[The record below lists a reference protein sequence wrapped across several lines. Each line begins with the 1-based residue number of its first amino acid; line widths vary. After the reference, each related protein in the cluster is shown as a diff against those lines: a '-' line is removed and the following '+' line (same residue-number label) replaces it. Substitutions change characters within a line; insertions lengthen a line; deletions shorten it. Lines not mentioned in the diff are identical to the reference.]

1 MASADIRQARLGTVS
16 RKTGGIAMPKG
27 FVSERELNMRARD
40 LRICNRARLDNLD
53 RD

>member
-16 RKTGGIAMPKG
+16 RKPGGIAPCVKG

-40 LRICNRARLDNLD
+40 LRICMPT
-53 RD
+53 